1 MGSEPL
7 ILLDT
12 HSLVWLDQATGAL
25 GSTAR
30 ATADRAL
37 RAGKLA
43 TSVMAF
49 WEVAMLLAKGR
60 LNIRATPEAWR
71 RDLLTSWGLLEL
83 PVSGEIAIAAVEL
96 SEFHADPIDRLIVAT
111 ARTHAARLMTA
122 DRRILAWQGPLD
134 RQDARI

>member
-7 ILLDT
+7 ILLYT

-49 WEVAMLLAKGR
+49 WEVAMLLAKGGWTS
-60 LNIRATPEAWR
+60 AR
-71 RDLLTSWGLLEL
+71 RPRRG
-83 PVSGEIAIAAVEL
+83 
-96 SEFHADPIDRLIVAT
+96 VAT
-111 ARTHAARLMTA
+111 F
-122 DRRILAWQGPLD
+122 
-134 RQDARI
+134 